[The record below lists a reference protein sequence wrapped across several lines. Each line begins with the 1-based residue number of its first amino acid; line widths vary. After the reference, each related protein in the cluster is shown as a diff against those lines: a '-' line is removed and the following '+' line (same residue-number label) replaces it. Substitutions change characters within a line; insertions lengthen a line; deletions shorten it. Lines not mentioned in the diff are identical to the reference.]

1 MFVKFKLSTV
11 RKQVVQFCTFYC
23 FWLQSACDSVP
34 CQNKAGET
42 LALPEFKNNACC
54 DGMANELTNGTQS
67 DRCVDLYKE
76 LDNTSKLSGTC

>member
-23 FWLQSACDSVP
+23 FWLQSVCECP
-34 CQNKAGET
+34 LPNKAGET
-42 LALPEFKNNACC
+42 LALPVFKNNACY
-54 DGMANELTNGTQS
+54 DRMANELTNGTQS

-76 LDNTSKLSGTC
+76 LDSILK